1 MYDITMNQQT
11 NIFVSDVVEK
21 FKEKK
26 KKKLKIQKKLI
37 IQFSS
42 NEFDLF

>member
-26 KKKLKIQKKLI
+26 KKKLKIRI